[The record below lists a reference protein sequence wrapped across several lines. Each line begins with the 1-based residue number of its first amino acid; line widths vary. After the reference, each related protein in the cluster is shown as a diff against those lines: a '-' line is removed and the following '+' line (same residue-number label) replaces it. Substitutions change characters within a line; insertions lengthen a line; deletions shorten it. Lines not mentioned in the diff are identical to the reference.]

1 GIGFACAAELVSAGA
16 RVVICAR
23 GEGALE
29 EAGAKLRILPGAV
42 VRAVR
47 ADVACSADVE
57 RVLDVACALGGLDG
71 LVHCAAVLGPIGP
84 VVGVDPEAWWE
95 RSEEHTSELQSLAY
109 LVCRLLLEKKKKK
122 YKKTHEI

>member
-1 GIGFACAAELVSAGA
+1 MGIGFACAAELVSAGA

-95 RSEEHTSELQSLAY
+95 AWPE
-109 LVCRLLLEKKKKK
+109 RLGQIRDSDLFTLRR
-122 YKKTHEI
+122 IVPRDRGMDWQ